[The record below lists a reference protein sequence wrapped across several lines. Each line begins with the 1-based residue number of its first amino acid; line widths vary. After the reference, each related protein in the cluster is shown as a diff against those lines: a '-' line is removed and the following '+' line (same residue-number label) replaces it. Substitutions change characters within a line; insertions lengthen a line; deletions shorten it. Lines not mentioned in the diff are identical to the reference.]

1 MLADDTVEC
10 NQTVNEGK
18 TEIDGSKP
26 KEKEKKYRSA
36 PPTKVVIRRLPPTM
50 TLEKFIDQV
59 SPLPENDYLHFA
71 KADASLG
78 QHSFCTA
85 YVNFVQ
91 PKDVF
96 IFKEK
101 FDDYIFIDNKGNE
114 FPAVVEF
121 APFQKIP
128 RKKSRQR
135 DPKCGTIDTDPD
147 YLAFVNQMKQTVED
161 PSDSGIKS
169 TCGKS
174 SPLLSVQDVLEEIE
188 AKERDRKSRKSTTPL
203 IEFIKQRKMERQRMK
218 DEKKEERKRRE
229 VERKR
234 AKEEERKHRR
244 EANREAIQGK
254 RDRERKEQRREGGTR
269 HEDRKHD
276 SGHGSKTSSENHH
289 SPPPGGG
296 DSIKQK
302 KDADFCYDD
311 LDDDEEEEGVDEDEE
326 DIDQDLYDQEQT
338 QKLKEILRIG
348 TVCKGSEKGSHG
360 EFNSDMEVTN
370 TKKGSEK
377 GHVTSYERSR
387 GGGDWERG
395 NRSQRLSGSYNEEY
409 HGVRPKANRSEGGG
423 HERRGGAKEKKQND
437 QRQFGES
444 RHREKPGKV
453 WLAKNEARHQKL
465 SEDRIRIQRA
475 DGERGGHRDEHL
487 SDKNMPQVKG
497 EDASD
502 METKTTS
509 PVSED
514 LGQPSPSSQETT
526 PSSEVEDL
534 VSVQSEQKSGKEGP
548 EKSSAEP
555 EGRHKNTASS
565 KGSRDSMSS
574 SNQNTSNGEM
584 RRMRNKDR
592 PSIEIYRPGM
602 RRFNLQK
609 KEAAENGGTT
619 KISGNTATSNTDG
632 TGDINSSGISYSNMH
647 GTSGN
652 FKGKE
657 REDKRRVSGGRGG
670 GNKRREGSWKQ
681 GDDGGNTRHE
691 RSKGR
696 EDRGRGNWGQG
707 DSVKSCGDG
716 NARDRFDDKP
726 LKEDLVEVRSMT
738 FKRSVSRD

>member
-1 MLADDTVEC
+1 MLSDDASDS
-10 NQTVNEGK
+10 NQVSTEGK
-18 TEIDGSKP
+18 TEPEGKTETDGNKP
-26 KEKEKKYRSA
+26 KEKDKKYRSA

-59 SPLPENDYLHFA
+59 SPLPENDYLYFA

-135 DPKCGTIDTDPD
+135 DPKCGTIDSDPD
-147 YLAFVNQMKQTVED
+147 YLSFVAQVKQTVEEAPD
-161 PSDSGIKS
+161 AGIKS

-188 AKERDRKSRKSTTPL
+188 AKERDRKCRKATTPL
-203 IEFIKQRKMERQRMK
+203 IEYIKQRKMERQRMK

-254 RDRERKEQRREGGTR
+254 RKEQRRGGDGGASR
-269 HEDRKHD
+269 HEKGD
-276 SGHGSKTSSENHH
+276 SGHASKPSADNCQ

-296 DSIKQK
+296 DISKQK
-302 KDADFCYDD
+302 KEADFSYDD
-311 LDDDEEEEGVDEDEE
+311 PEDDDDEEAADEEEDEA
-326 DIDQDLYDQEQT
+326 DQDLYDQEQT

-360 EFNSDMEVTN
+360 ELSSEVEVPS
-370 TKKGSEK
+370 TKKGTEK
-377 GHVTSYERSR
+377 GHVTNVERSR
-387 GGGDWERG
+387 GSGDWERG
-395 NRSQRLSGSYNEEY
+395 NRSQRMSGGYNEEY
-409 HGVRPKANRSEGGG
+409 HGARPKVNRADGGG
-423 HERRGGAKEKKQND
+423 HERRNAKEKKQND
-437 QRQFGES
+437 QRPYGES
-444 RHREKPGKV
+444 RNREKPGKV
-453 WLAKNEARHQKL
+453 WLAKNEARHQKMCD
-465 SEDRIRIQRA
+465 ERIRIQKS
-475 DGERGGHRDEHL
+475 DGEKGNRDE
-487 SDKNMPQVKG
+487 SAADNNVTSVK
-497 EDASD
+497 EDDAS
-502 METKTTS
+502 EVEGKAKS

-514 LGQPSPSSQETT
+514 SGQLPPSSQETT
-526 PSSEVEDL
+526 PSSEADDL
-534 VSVQSEQKSGKEGP
+534 VEVAQSERKSCREGP
-548 EKSSAEP
+548 PEKPSVEAEGRNKSS
-555 EGRHKNTASS
+555 SS
-565 KGSRDSMSS
+565 TKGPRDSGTS

-609 KEAAENGGTT
+609 KEAADGGGST
-619 KISGNTATSNTDG
+619 KQSGNAAASNPESPG
-632 TGDINSSGISYSNMH
+632 EVSSSLGSGY
-647 GTSGN
+647 SGN
-652 FKGKE
+652 PKGKE
-657 REDKRRVSGGRGG
+657 RDDKRRMSGGRGG
-670 GNKRREGSWKQ
+670 GNKRRDGSWKQ
-681 GDDGGNTRHE
+681 GEDGTNTRHE
-691 RSKGR
+691 KPKGR
-696 EDRGRGNWGQG
+696 EDRGRGNWASQG
-707 DSVKSCGDG
+707 ESMKNCGDG
-716 NARDRFDDKP
+716 NPRERYDDKP
-726 LKEDLVEVRSMT
+726 IKDDLVEVRSMT